1 MKQSRTFFSTSV
13 SRALATLEQTREDAV
28 VIKDVI
34 SQTKQQLSVA
44 TVKSDELLEAL
55 TAKATAMEKLKA
67 KLGIGSATLSAFVAL
82 IDSEMEEDDT
92 ALLQVNTDLHVHL
105 VKLFSFVVVVVLD
118 KFDTLIMEI

>member
-1 MKQSRTFFSTSV
+1 MEVGNSHYPNLYLICFCFT

-28 VIKDVI
+28 VIKDLI

-55 TAKATAMEKLKA
+55 TAKATVLEKLKA

-82 IDSEMEEDDT
+82 IDSEIEEDDS
-92 ALLQVNTDLHVHL
+92 ALLQV
-105 VKLFSFVVVVVLD
+105 SS
-118 KFDTLIMEI
+118 

>member
-1 MKQSRTFFSTSV
+1 M
-13 SRALATLEQTREDAV
+13 
-28 VIKDVI
+28 IKDVI

-92 ALLQVNTDLHVHL
+92 ALLQVNTDLHVHF
-105 VKLFSFVVVVVLD
+105 VELFSFVVVVVVVLD
-118 KFDTLIMEI
+118 KFDTADNGNLNLIVQLVFLLRVLFSC